1 MLYQPRARIT
11 DSPVRFALVTRY
23 RLNRPGYGEAAAT
36 FGFEEDGGMRI
47 RPLTRHDAWRS
58 IPQTLCMR
66 GIGLMTLAA
75 CGLLWPDLVLVIT
88 LVDIGIICMLFA
100 LADLFVASAIR
111 RESTSSA
118 RKIGG
123 LGLLGLSFGA
133 LVISMVALPLAPMR
147 AAALMWLVGSG
158 AAIVVLGASFSRRA
172 RSGSI
177 ISHCGVM
184 QLVLAFLF
192 VMAHPSRADAML
204 HAGVSYAASL
214 GGAQV
219 ALGLSLR
226 RIKNPR
232 ERAAA
237 AA

>member
-1 MLYQPRARIT
+1 
-11 DSPVRFALVTRY
+11 
-23 RLNRPGYGEAAAT
+23 
-36 FGFEEDGGMRI
+36 
-47 RPLTRHDAWRS
+47 
-58 IPQTLCMR
+58 
-66 GIGLMTLAA
+66 MTLAA
-75 CGLLWPDLVLVIT
+75 CGLLWPDLALAIT
-88 LVDIGIICMLFA
+88 LVDIGIICVLFA
-100 LADLFVASAIR
+100 LADLFVASVIR

-133 LVISMVALPLAPMR
+133 LVISMVVLPLGPMR
-147 AAALMWLVGSG
+147 AAALIWLAGSG

-226 RIKNPR
+226 RVKNAR
-232 ERAAA
+232 ERATATA
-237 AA
+237 